1 MKSVSI
7 LKKNPENGSLG
18 LVSNHKIV
26 IFASLSPSQEQGEE
40 RHSTDK
46 DGGESHRWANLAGW
60 LDVQPAQAGASL
72 KGIEPGGAE
81 ARENPLG
88 FEKAQGDDKV

>member
-46 DGGESHRWANLAGW
+46 DGGGKPQMSKFSWLTGCPTSTGW
-60 LDVQPAQAGASL
+60 CLS
-72 KGIEPGGAE
+72 
-81 ARENPLG
+81 
-88 FEKAQGDDKV
+88 

>member
-46 DGGESHRWANLAGW
+46 DGGESHR
-60 LDVQPAQAGASL
+60 
-72 KGIEPGGAE
+72 
-81 ARENPLG
+81 
-88 FEKAQGDDKV
+88 